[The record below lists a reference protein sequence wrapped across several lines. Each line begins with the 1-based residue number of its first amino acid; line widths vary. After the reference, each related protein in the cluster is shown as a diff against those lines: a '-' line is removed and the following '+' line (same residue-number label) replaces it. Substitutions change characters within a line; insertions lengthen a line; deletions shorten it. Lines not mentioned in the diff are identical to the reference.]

1 MIVILIRRPAPD
13 AVFGIGNVG
22 ILLLSNRCIQAV
34 PDHLVRHIQSK
45 RCHQRIVC
53 IQAKSRL
60 RRLLNAHPDL
70 LHRMHHFPVAVQL
83 IPEQICHHNHLRTN
97 QGNHLL
103 QSPLIAFDYRV
114 VCLRLSGPGGIAGDL
129 RCDTG
134 EKVGSGFVGKTF
146 MSGGCQRML
155 QHSRCCGLSVG
166 SRHHN
171 DFHSGA
177 CHLQNIFR
185 KYPCRLSGKC
195 RAAAS
200 RHAKKP
206 SCSLAG
212 CNGQNSLKLIW
223 FTHYQF
229 PFVDFLSLPCTALVR
244 IFSLEFR
251 L

>member
-13 AVFGIGNVG
+13 TVFGIGNVC
-22 ILLLSNRCIQAV
+22 ILLLSDRCIQAV

-70 LHRMHHFPVAVQL
+70 LHRMHHFSVAVQL
-83 IPEQICHHNHLRTN
+83 IPEQICHHNHLRMD
-97 QGNHLL
+97 QRNHLL
-103 QSPLIAFDYRV
+103 QSPLVAFDHRV
-114 VCLRLSGPGGIAGDL
+114 VCPWLSGPGGITGNL
-129 RCDTG
+129 RRDTG

-146 MSGGCQRML
+146 MPGRCQRML
-155 QHSRCCGLSVG
+155 QHPRRRGLSVG

-171 DFHSGA
+171 DFHPGA
-177 CHLQNIFR
+177 CHLQNVFC
-185 KYPCRLSGKC
+185 KYPRCLSGKC

-212 CNGQNSLKLIW
+212 CNGQNGLKLIW
-223 FTHYQF
+223 FTHYKY
-229 PFVDFLSLPCTALVR
+229 PLINFLSLPYAALVR
-244 IFSLEFR
+244 YSPSGFR